1 MYSPLMVSFYSNSRK
16 EVDNWTEIY
25 GIQRKKKVKS
35 NWKKEK
41 EQKKVDMERK
51 EDNRTASV
59 RQVVEK

>member
-35 NWKKEK
+35 NWKREIK
-41 EQKKVDMERK
+41 QKKVDMERK
-51 EDNRTASV
+51 EDNRTASIK
-59 RQVVEK
+59 RVVER

>member
-35 NWKKEK
+35 NWKREIK
-41 EQKKVDMERK
+41 QKKVDMERK
-51 EDNRTASV
+51 EDNRTASIK
-59 RQVVEK
+59 QVVER